1 MNHKNA
7 LYTKD
12 NLIIVVA
19 GKLTDQDAIEN
30 TIGELFAHL

>member
-1 MNHKNA
+1 MSHKNA

-19 GKLTDQDAIEN
+19 GRLVDQQGVEELIEK
-30 TIGELFAHL
+30 EFADL